1 MKKSKRESKKYF
13 ETNEK
18 YNFPKSIVRR
28 KSSSVREVHS
38 GKSLPWEI
46 RKHSHK
52 QYNCMIFK
60 KLEKNKQKWTLVQG
74 KK

>member
-38 GKSLPWEI
+38 GKSLP
-46 RKHSHK
+46 
-52 QYNCMIFK
+52 
-60 KLEKNKQKWTLVQG
+60 
-74 KK
+74 